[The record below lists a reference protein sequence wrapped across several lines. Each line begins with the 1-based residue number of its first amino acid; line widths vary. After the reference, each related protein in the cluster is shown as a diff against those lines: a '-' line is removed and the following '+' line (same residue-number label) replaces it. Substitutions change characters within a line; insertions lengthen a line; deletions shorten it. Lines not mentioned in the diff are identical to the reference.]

1 MARKSTPIQ
10 GQTDLFEFLFAESEE
25 TQNEQLRQDRTGE
38 LEDAGSE
45 GVRTDQQPRGTL
57 RPDRGDGHAAGAPAS
72 GRAGRTRPDGR
83 GLPGEGGPTTS
94 GQEPGGGNRQ
104 GRNPDPA
111 PGHLGTDAGG
121 REPGRRDLP
130 GDPTDEPSRTGAGER
145 AGLDA
150 PFVPASQDQLA
161 PSGTQSRFQAN
172 IQALRTYR
180 QLQTEDREATTE
192 EKRTL
197 ARWGSWGATGLA
209 DVFDEYRPEYEPER
223 AELHELL
230 SDQEYRAAAR
240 TVLNAHYT
248 DPAYAQAMWDGLA
261 DLGFTSGR
269 VLEPGCGAGTFIGLA
284 PESTEMT
291 GVELDPV
298 TAGIAQAIYPG
309 AQIRAESF
317 AESAIPENYFDATIG
332 NVPFAQTKLHD
343 PRHNPNR
350 AHSMHNHFILKSLAM
365 TKPGG
370 VVAVISSSFTLDAEN
385 PASREAIARYADLLG
400 AVRLPQRA
408 FMRSAGT
415 DVTTDVLVFR
425 KRHENETPL
434 DSSWTQSTELS
445 IDGRT
450 VRQNAY
456 YQQHPERVL
465 GTQTPGTDR
474 FGNTVLT
481 VVRDDL
487 STAPQ
492 ALHDQLDTIA
502 AEAREYG
509 RAYDANTQP
518 SNDLSLPILTPDEDR
533 PLDGHIT
540 AHDNGTFTVY
550 RSDGTNEELT
560 VPRTQQAELR
570 ELLSLRDQARA
581 LISAEARQRA
591 DTPEI
596 TAARSALLASYEA
609 YHDAHGP
616 LNRFTETTT
625 KTGAIIRRGAPVMSK
640 LREDPYG
647 SLVMSLEVFDNATQ
661 TALPAT
667 LLQRRVL
674 EPRRA
679 VTRVDSPADALALS
693 LDQTG
698 GVDIDYIA
706 GLLDTDRDS
715 AVSEL
720 GDTIYPLPGEDPEH
734 VEYVT
739 REEYLS
745 GDVREKLRQAE
756 ATAVQD
762 SSYQRNVNAL
772 RPIIPADLGPSDI
785 EGRIGS
791 AWIPD
796 TDHQQFLREVVGD
809 TSARMLRVHGATWNY
824 EGNSYANPGGW
835 GTDAFPAFKLMGYM
849 AEQKAIVVYQEGP
862 DGERQVNATATAMA
876 NDKAER
882 LQERFGQWI
891 WEDPARAQRLAEQY
905 NNKFNNLVLRDY
917 TRAGESLTLPGLVKT
932 FAPRPH
938 QRTAVA
944 RMISE
949 PSVGLFHQVGAGK
962 TAEMVM
968 GTMELKR
975 LGMVSKPCVVVPN
988 HMLEQFSREWLSMY
1002 PQAKLLP
1009 ASSDDITAAKR
1020 RGFVGRAA
1028 TNDWDAIIMTH
1039 SAFGRISLKSETE
1052 ISYLQSEVDLQR
1064 ENLRRAQERMQEDNT
1079 RSSRGVKNLEA
1090 AIQRAEERIKDLQ
1103 EKPRDPGITFE
1114 ETGIDYLCV
1123 DELHEFKN
1131 LDTPSRIPDANI
1143 VGSKKASDLHM
1154 KVDYLRKTNGDRVIT
1169 GATGT
1174 PIANSMTE
1182 MYVMTRYLRPDLL
1195 HAAGIEDFDSWAA
1208 TFGSVVREMEMT
1220 VAGGN
1225 SYKMKS
1231 RFAKFQNVPELLR
1244 QFHTFGDVKT
1254 QEDLNLPVPEIAA
1267 RPSDGRRA
1275 PEMLIVPPTPEQ
1287 EAYME
1292 QLAARYEN
1300 MTFGGPDNALAI
1312 TGDGRK
1318 AAADMRL
1325 IDPSYP
1331 DPFDAGY
1338 ETKVT
1343 RTADVLAEVYRD
1355 TKDTTYLIPGTDDP
1369 HPTPGALQAVFC
1381 DLGTPKADDRFT
1393 MYQAIKDACVER
1405 GIPAEK
1411 VRFIHDAKNDAQKER
1426 LFEECRSGDVAV
1438 LIGSTQKMGVG
1449 TNIQARLAHLVH
1461 IDAPWRPA
1469 DVEQRNGRI
1478 LRQGNQNPQVR
1489 ITQVATEKSVDAFMW
1504 QTLERKA
1511 KFSNQVMRGKLDVRE
1526 MEDFGDATVS
1536 LAEMKA
1542 ASSGNML
1549 LIDKSN
1555 ADQELAR
1562 LERLK
1567 RGHDQDQT
1575 QLAFSKTMWSE
1586 ERTEL
1591 LDEIPQIRAAAERST
1606 ETAGEKFRMSINGG
1620 APLAS
1625 RTEAAAAMQEWVARN
1640 ATQRPPMRGESD
1652 LGVFATLGGHDW
1664 RVVLQQ
1670 ANPAELH
1677 KSGVHLVLDDAPAM
1691 RVQITRADM
1700 LDSKEGIIRRMENLL
1715 PKLPGAADSREARA
1729 ADLDR
1734 RVEDVATR
1742 IGQPFPHAQALEE
1755 ARTEVKRLDKAIRD
1769 YQTKNSDEGRQEAE
1783 QAEQEPR
1790 DGSPI
1795 AVMDPPHPTPHV
1807 QIEQDE
1813 LDAIRAIY
1821 QKDCPPASTG
1831 HTPPQERDEHRRHDD
1846 GHNGRDASTGLDL

>member
-1 MARKSTPIQ
+1 M
-10 GQTDLFEFLFAESEE
+10 
-25 TQNEQLRQDRTGE
+25 
-38 LEDAGSE
+38 
-45 GVRTDQQPRGTL
+45 
-57 RPDRGDGHAAGAPAS
+57 
-72 GRAGRTRPDGR
+72 
-83 GLPGEGGPTTS
+83 
-94 GQEPGGGNRQ
+94 
-104 GRNPDPA
+104 
-111 PGHLGTDAGG
+111 
-121 REPGRRDLP
+121 
-130 GDPTDEPSRTGAGER
+130 
-145 AGLDA
+145 
-150 PFVPASQDQLA
+150 
-161 PSGTQSRFQAN
+161 
-172 IQALRTYR
+172 
-180 QLQTEDREATTE
+180 EDRPATAE
-192 EKRTL
+192 ERSTL
-197 ARWGSWGATGLA
+197 ARWSSWGASGLA
-209 DVFDEYRPEYEPER
+209 DIFDETRLEHEPER

-230 SDQEYRAAAR
+230 DPQEYRAAAR

-248 DPAYAQAMWDGLA
+248 DPAYARAMWDGLT
-261 DLGFTSGR
+261 DLGFTAGR

-284 PESTEMT
+284 PQDTAMT
-291 GVELDPV
+291 GVELDPL
-298 TAGIAQAIYPG
+298 TAGIAQAIYPD
-309 AQIRAESF
+309 AQIRRESF
-317 AESAIPENYFDATIG
+317 AESAIPEDYFDATIG

-343 PRHNPNR
+343 PRHNPDR
-350 AHSMHNHFILKSLAM
+350 VHSMHNHFILKSLAM

-370 VVAVISSSFTLDAEN
+370 VVAVISSAFTLDAEN
-385 PASREAIARYADLLG
+385 AASRQAIQDQADLLG

-425 KRHENETPL
+425 KRHEHEAPL
-434 DSSWTQSTELS
+434 DDSWTRTVTVSGE
-445 IDGRT
+445 GRE

-456 YQQHPERVL
+456 YQSRPQNVL
-465 GTQTPGTDR
+465 GTLVPGTDR
-474 FGNTVLT
+474 FGNPALA
-481 VVRDDL
+481 VVREDL
-487 STAPQ
+487 STAPD
-492 ALHDQLDTIA
+492 ALRDRLHSIA
-502 AEAREYG
+502 VQARENG
-509 RAYDANTQP
+509 RAYDPEATA
-518 SNDLSLPILTPDEDR
+518 SNDRSLPILTPDEDR

-540 AHDNGTFTVY
+540 AREDGSFSVY
-550 RSDGTNEELT
+550 RSNGASEELS

-581 LISAEARQRA
+581 LISAEARQRT

-596 TAARSALLASYEA
+596 ENARRALLTAYET
-609 YHDAHGP
+609 YRDAHGP
-616 LNRFTETTT
+616 INRYTEATT
-625 KTGAIIRRGAPVMSK
+625 KTGTIMRRGAPVMSK

-661 TALPAT
+661 AALPAT

-679 VTRVDSPADALALS
+679 VTRADSPTDALALS

-698 GVDIDYIA
+698 GVDMDYIA
-706 GLLDTDRDS
+706 GLLGTDRDS
-715 AVSEL
+715 AIQQL
-720 GDTIYPLPGEDPEH
+720 DTTIYPVPGEDREPTT
-734 VEYVT
+734 YVT

-745 GDVREKLRQAE
+745 GDVRQKLREAE
-756 ATAVQD
+756 AAAVTD
-762 SSYQRNVNAL
+762 AAYQRNIDAL

-791 AWIPD
+791 SWIPD
-796 TDHQQFLREVVGD
+796 TDHQQFLRDVVGD
-809 TSARMLRVHGATWNY
+809 PAARMLRVHGATWNY
-824 EGNSYANPGGW
+824 EGNRYTNPGGW
-835 GTDAFPAFKLMGYM
+835 GTDAFPAFMLMGYL

-862 DGERQVNATATAMA
+862 DGERQVNPTATAMA

-891 WEDPARAQRLAEQY
+891 WEDPARAQRLAETY

-917 TRAGESLTLPGLVKT
+917 TQAGNSLTLPGLVKT
-932 FAPRPH
+932 FSPRPH

-975 LGMVSKPCVVVPN
+975 LGMVTKPCVVVPN

-1009 ASSDDITAAKR
+1009 ASSDDISGAKR

-1028 TNDWDAIIMTH
+1028 ANDWDAIIMTH
-1039 SAFGRISLKSETE
+1039 SAFGRIALKSETE

-1064 ENLRRAQERMQEDNT
+1064 ENLRRAQERMKEEQSST
-1079 RSSRGVKNLEA
+1079 SRGVKNLEA

-1103 EKPRDPGITFE
+1103 DKPRDPGITFE

-1131 LDTPSRIPDANI
+1131 LSTPSRIPDANI
-1143 VGSKKASDLHM
+1143 DGSKKASDLHM

-1182 MYVMTRYLRPDLL
+1182 MYIMTRYLRPDLL
-1195 HAAGIEDFDSWAA
+1195 QAAGIEDFDSWAA

-1225 SYKMKS
+1225 SYKPKS

-1254 QEDLNLPVPEIAA
+1254 QEDLNLPVPQIAP

-1275 PEMLIVPPTPEQ
+1275 PEMLIVAPTPEQ

-1292 QLAARYEN
+1292 HLAVRYESLSAGS
-1300 MTFGGPDNALAI
+1300 TDNALTI

-1325 IDPSYP
+1325 VDPSYP
-1331 DPFDAGY
+1331 DPADAGL

-1343 RTADVLAEVYRD
+1343 RTADVLAEIYRD
-1355 TKDTTYLIPGTDDP
+1355 TKDATYLIPGTQDE

-1381 DLGTPKADDRFT
+1381 DLGTPKSDDRFT
-1393 MYQAIKDACVER
+1393 MYQALKDACADR

-1411 VRFIHDAKNDAQKER
+1411 IRFIHEATNDAQKER
-1426 LFEECRSGDVAV
+1426 LFEACRSGDVAV

-1478 LRQGNQNPQVR
+1478 LRQGNQNAEVR

-1555 ADQELAR
+1555 ADQELSR

-1575 QLAFSKTMWSE
+1575 QLAFNKTIWSE
-1586 ERTEL
+1586 EVTEL
-1591 LDEIPQIRAAAERST
+1591 LDEIPRIRAAAARST
-1606 ETAGEKFRMSINGG
+1606 DTSGDKFRMSIGG
-1620 APLAS
+1620 AAPVNS
-1625 RTEAAAAMQEWVARN
+1625 RPEAATAMQEWVARN
-1640 ATQRPPMRGESD
+1640 AAQRPPTRGESD
-1652 LGVFATLGGHDW
+1652 LGVFASLGGHDW
-1664 RVVLQQ
+1664 RMVLQQ
-1670 ANPAELH
+1670 ANLAELH
-1677 KSGVHLVLDDAPAM
+1677 KSGVHLVVDDAPAM
-1691 RVQITRADM
+1691 RVAITRGEL
-1700 LDSKEGIIRRMENLL
+1700 LDSQDGIIRRMENLL
-1715 PKLPGAADSREARA
+1715 PRLSGAADSREARSNE
-1729 ADLDR
+1729 LNR
-1734 RVEDVATR
+1734 RIDDVAQR
-1742 IGQPFPHAQALEE
+1742 IGQPFAHEQALED
-1755 ARTEVKRLDKAIRD
+1755 ARAEVRRLDKAIRD
-1769 YQTKNSDEGRQEAE
+1769 YQKQSSGEGRQPEAE
-1783 QAEQEPR
+1783 HQEPR
-1790 DGSPI
+1790 DGSPV
-1795 AVMDPPHPTPHV
+1795 AVTDPPQPRSEV
-1807 QIEQDE
+1807 QLDQAE
-1813 LDAIRAIY
+1813 LEAIRALY
-1821 QKDCPPASTG
+1821 DRDCPSMPTG
-1831 HTPPQERDEHRRHDD
+1831 ETSRSSHSYDTPPGTHGRLHDRDTRPD
-1846 GHNGRDASTGLDL
+1846 LDL